1 MPKRKQKRKSKRR
14 IKNKKTIPLN
24 LKSLGSDISKY
35 PFVVV
40 EWLDIEGD
48 SGWSDTRALHK
59 LKLPICVSK
68 GYLASQK
75 NGITRL
81 FTDYVKTRDKEGYS
95 ALQIGFIKEKKP
107 NNPKIGHFKKSN
119 FTVCNNVI
127 NEFKCKEINNDFL
140 GKEVTVESFS
150 EGDIVSIT
158 GKSKGKG
165 FAGHMKRYNFS
176 GGRASHGMNSVM
188 RKAGSIGAGTWP
200 GRVWPGTKMAGRM
213 GGDNVTIKNLKIVKI
228 DNKNNLLFVKGAI
241 PGSTQSII
249 SIEKLNY
256 NGI

>member
-1 MPKRKQKRKSKRR
+1 M
-14 IKNKKTIPLN
+14 I
-24 LKSLGSDISKY
+24 Y
-35 PFVVV
+35 
-40 EWLDIEGD
+40 
-48 SGWSDTRALHK
+48 
-59 LKLPICVSK
+59 
-68 GYLASQK
+68 
-75 NGITRL
+75 
-81 FTDYVKTRDKEGYS
+81 
-95 ALQIGFIKEKKP
+95 
-107 NNPKIGHFKKSN
+107 HFKKSN
-119 FTVCNNVI
+119 FTVCNKVI
-127 NEFKCKEINNDFL
+127 KEFRCKEINNDFL

-176 GGRASHGMNSVM
+176 GGRASHGKNSVM